1 MKKFAIACVAVAAFA
16 APALAQSTIAV
27 KGGGDPVPTLDLK
40 NFGQA
45 NAQYT
50 GNGAAVGG
58 NGNTDIF
65 STQVDQTPGRGI
77 LVQEALGSLSLGRIP
92 PPHTILQPPPHQR
105 WRFPP
110 VRSVPPSGMLST
122 KCPPP

>member
-1 MKKFAIACVAVAAFA
+1 MTRRLWFTVTQRAKSPKAEIQMMKFTIACVAAAAFA
-16 APALAQSTIAV
+16 APACAQSTIET
-27 KGGGDPVPTLDLK
+27 KSGLPPVATELLK

-65 STQVDQTPGRGI
+65 GIGSQIDQTPGRGI
-77 LVQEALGSLSLGRIP
+77 AVQQALESLGKGSL
-92 PPHTILQPPPHQR
+92 
-105 WRFPP
+105 
-110 VRSVPPSGMLST
+110 
-122 KCPPP
+122 K

>member
-1 MKKFAIACVAVAAFA
+1 MKRITIACLAVAAFA
-16 APALAQSTIAV
+16 APAFAGSTIEV
-27 KGGGDPVPTLDLK
+27 KGGGAPVPTDQLK

-65 STQVDQTPGRGI
+65 GVPPVDQTTAPQSRSSA
-77 LVQEALGSLSLGRIP
+77 VQDALSSLGRG
-92 PPHTILQPPPHQR
+92 
-105 WRFPP
+105 
-110 VRSVPPSGMLST
+110 SE
-122 KCPPP
+122 K

>member
-1 MKKFAIACVAVAAFA
+1 MKRIMISCLALAALA
-16 APALAQSTIAV
+16 APAFAGSTIAV
-27 KGGGDPVPTLDLK
+27 KDGGAPVPTVEFK

-65 STQVDQTPGRGI
+65 GAHYDQTTEPQSRSMA
-77 LVQEALGSLSLGRIP
+77 VQDALSLFGK
-92 PPHTILQPPPHQR
+92 
-105 WRFPP
+105 
-110 VRSVPPSGMLST
+110 GNN
-122 KCPPP
+122 K

>member
-1 MKKFAIACVAVAAFA
+1 MKRITIACLAVAAFA
-16 APALAQSTIAV
+16 APAFAESTIEV
-27 KGGGDPVPTLDLK
+27 KGGGTPVPTEQFK

-65 STQVDQTPGRGI
+65 GVGSDYDQTTG
-77 LVQEALGSLSLGRIP
+77 
-92 PPHTILQPPPHQR
+92 PHT
-105 WRFPP
+105 
-110 VRSVPPSGMLST
+110 RSDAVQDALAIFGKGS
-122 KCPPP
+122 KNK

>member
-1 MKKFAIACVAVAAFA
+1 MV
-16 APALAQSTIAV
+16 
-27 KGGGDPVPTLDLK
+27 DPVATDEFK

-65 STQVDQTPGRGI
+65 GVGSNHDQTIVHGRVNS
-77 LVQEALGSLSLGRIP
+77 VQEALEKFGHGQQQVISAPAYNPTTATSSEVAVL
-92 PPHTILQPPPHQR
+92 
-105 WRFPP
+105 
-110 VRSVPPSGMLST
+110 
-122 KCPPP
+122 